1 VPLSFEMSL
10 RIQTVFLFATVSTLV
25 AWICEST
32 CSTYPWKVVCIH
44 QLSRFNCLITAAHGI
59 LQYVCNAFAKIAQ
72 VVAEAR
78 LLAPGVKE
86 RPKKRDFL
94 LETRSPE
101 EVDEELQAWVQEFLA
116 GKRQPLVMS
125 IAIDSAGDLMT
136 SPRGN
141 APVSCRMNPGG
152 SATGARYRVLER
164 WILRYDQGPH
174 QRAGEIAA
182 YNVAKQLFL
191 LVRSVHSCLRMLPCH
206 KTVSKV
212 TSFRMLS

>member
-1 VPLSFEMSL
+1 
-10 RIQTVFLFATVSTLV
+10 
-25 AWICEST
+25 
-32 CSTYPWKVVCIH
+32 
-44 QLSRFNCLITAAHGI
+44 

-101 EVDEELQAWVQEFLA
+101 EVDEELQAWMQDFLG
-116 GKRQPLVMS
+116 GKRHPLVMS
-125 IAIDSAGDLMT
+125 IAIDSSAEVMT

-141 APVSCRMNPGG
+141 VPVSCRMVQNP
-152 SATGARYRVLER
+152 SATPNGGRYRVLER
-164 WILRYDQGPH
+164 WILRYDQGPN

-212 TSFRMLS
+212 MKNILEEYFTVMER